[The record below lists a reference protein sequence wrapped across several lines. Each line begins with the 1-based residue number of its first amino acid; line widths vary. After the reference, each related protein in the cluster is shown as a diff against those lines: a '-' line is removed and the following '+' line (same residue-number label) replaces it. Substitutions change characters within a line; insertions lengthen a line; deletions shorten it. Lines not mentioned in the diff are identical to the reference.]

1 MIAIEFGPYCFNNH
15 SNEESIVL
23 IIAPKNLYSSMDEF
37 VVKAVDFLS
46 QDGDFCDGWA
56 DMYNTRSYS
65 EVSEE
70 DKNWMRSRLD
80 EIGRRVHIVF
90 QSIISAVHIVP
101 PKWNDITIGVE
112 TEEEY
117 IFYSWGTSA

>member
-1 MIAIEFGPYCFNNH
+1 MIAIEFGPYCFNSH

-37 VVKAVDFLS
+37 VVKAVDFLA

-65 EVSEE
+65 GLTEG
-70 DKNWMRSRLD
+70 DKSWMLSRLD
-80 EIGRRVHIVF
+80 AMNQRVHIAYEP
-90 QSIISAVHIVP
+90 IISAVHIVP

>member
-1 MIAIEFGPYCFNNH
+1 MILIDLGQDCFNNL
-15 SNEESIVL
+15 SEESLFL
-23 IIAPKNLYSSMDEF
+23 IIAPKSLYSSMDEF
-37 VVKAVDFLS
+37 VTKAVAFLE
-46 QDGDFCDGWA
+46 QDDDCGDNWSEI
-56 DMYNTRSYS
+56 YKNRSYS

-70 DKNWMRSRLD
+70 DKNQMRSRLD

-112 TEEEY
+112 TEVEY
-117 IFYSWGTSA
+117 IFYSWGTAA